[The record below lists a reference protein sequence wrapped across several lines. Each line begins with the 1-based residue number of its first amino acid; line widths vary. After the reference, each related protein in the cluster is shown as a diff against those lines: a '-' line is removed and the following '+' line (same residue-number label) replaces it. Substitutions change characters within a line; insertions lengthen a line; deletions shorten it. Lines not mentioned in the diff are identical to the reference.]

1 MATKSIAW
9 NTGTGNI
16 TLAYNGQGDGAIYV
30 QSDIN
35 DLDVSR
41 SQQVTVETTKGGTK
55 RQVLTITQAAGPN
68 FRLYGGDILR
78 LADGNYLSV
87 AIPNN

>member
-9 NTGTGNI
+9 NDGSGDI
-16 TLAYNGQGDGAIYV
+16 TLTYNGQGDGTIAV
-30 QSDIN
+30 DSDMN

-41 SQQVTVETTKGGTK
+41 SQQITIQTTKGETVS
-55 RQVLTITQAAGPN
+55 RTITVSQEAGPN
-68 FRLYGGDILR
+68 FRLRGGDILR

>member
-1 MATKSIAW
+1 MATKVIAW
-9 NTGTGNI
+9 PIGSGNI
-16 TLAYNGQGDGAIYV
+16 TLSYNGQGDGAITV
-30 QSDIN
+30 QSDEN

-41 SQQVTVETTKGGTK
+41 SQSITVETTKGGTVSK
-55 RQVLTITQAAGPN
+55 SLTITQAAGPN

-87 AIPNN
+87 SIPNS

>member
-1 MATKSIAW
+1 MATKTIAW
-9 NTGTGNI
+9 QTGSGNI
-16 TLAYNGQGDGAIYV
+16 TLTYQGQGDGTIAV
-30 QSDIN
+30 DSDMN

-41 SQQVTVETTKGGTK
+41 SQQITIQTTKGETVS
-55 RQVLTITQAAGPN
+55 RTVTVSQEAGSN
-68 FRLYGGDILR
+68 FRLRGGDILR